1 MEAAVNNKRWRRGGV
16 EPGIEEL
23 LTDPIVGLVLQR
35 DRITLD
41 DVWAVIYKA
50 RRERRVRPA

>member
-1 MEAAVNNKRWRRGGV
+1 MNNERWRRGAV

-23 LTDPIVGLVLQR
+23 LTDPIVGLVLQH

-41 DVWAVIYKA
+41 DAWAVIYKA

>member
-1 MEAAVNNKRWRRGGV
+1 MNDKRWRRGGV
-16 EPGIEEL
+16 EPRIEEL

-41 DVWAVIYKA
+41 DVWAVIHKA
-50 RRERRVRPA
+50 RRERRVRRV